1 MNRFLKSKRLY
12 LLPVLPFLVV
22 ALVVLRRFLP
32 GAMQSAVPVA
42 GYLGWLPGWWKEVVE
57 AGLLLWVVYFIFY
70 LVRQYRLLYYP
81 TALPSLLYILL
92 VAGTVAF
99 AGFDEALVAAVVLAL
114 AVGRLMSGIFVFNR
128 NGALFDFGALV
139 MLAVIIYPKSIGLVA
154 WALFALPFSGRS
166 SGRDVMA
173 LFIGFVLVLWFVV
186 FYYFWT
192 DRLDVLPDVFW
203 NSVTSGVSFI
213 HLPVVALIHLALLV
227 LLAFVAMGQL
237 SLHYVSLIVNH
248 RRALL
253 SLMSLFFFLLAN
265 FLLVPGLSGTYLY
278 LFAVPLAILYAHY
291 FISNSFRIVNVVV
304 FLLLLITC
312 ILPCFI

>member
-1 MNRFLKSKRLY
+1 M
-12 LLPVLPFLVV
+12 
-22 ALVVLRRFLP
+22 
-32 GAMQSAVPVA
+32 
-42 GYLGWLPGWWKEVVE
+42 
-57 AGLLLWVVYFIFY
+57 
-70 LVRQYRLLYYP
+70 
-81 TALPSLLYILL
+81 
-92 VAGTVAF
+92 AF

-278 LFAVPLAILYAHY
+278 LFAMPLAILYAHY
-291 FISNSFRIVNVVV
+291 FISNSFRIVNVVLRGSGEV
-304 FLLLLITC
+304 AFVIDNSTVYKCGAYLIVES
-312 ILPCFI
+312 LPFKG